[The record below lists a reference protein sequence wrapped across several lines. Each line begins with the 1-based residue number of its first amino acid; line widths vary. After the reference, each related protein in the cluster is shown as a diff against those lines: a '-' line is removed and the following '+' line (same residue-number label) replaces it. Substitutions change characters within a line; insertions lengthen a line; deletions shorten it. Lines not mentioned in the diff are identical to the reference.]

1 MNSSQNSEPNRL
13 LGLLS
18 DGALHSGAA
27 LADSLGIS
35 RAAVWKRIKRLQTL
49 GYPIVAQPGQGY
61 RWHGPVTPL
70 CRERICDALRLRD
83 PAARPEVRV
92 LESVDSTNRVLRE
105 SNPGRPTVLFAEY
118 QSAGRGRMGRQW
130 LSPRG
135 GLYGSLAWRFD
146 DLPRGPV
153 GLSILCGLEVALAFR
168 GLGAGGVGV
177 KWPNDL
183 VVGDAKLGGILIE
196 VTGEVAGP
204 CRVVIGI
211 GINWSDLGDGGP
223 QDRQTI
229 GLTSL
234 LEPSQQDRNAVA
246 AQVVG
251 ALIDACQ
258 ACPDRL
264 AERLAQDWER
274 VDALAGR
281 AVRVSQAGEER
292 EGVAC
297 GVDDNGGFRLQEA
310 AGMVVFHSGEVSVR
324 PRS

>member
-1 MNSSQNSEPNRL
+1 MNSSQNSEPDPL

-35 RAAVWKRIKRLQTL
+35 RAAIWKRIKRLQAL
-49 GYPIVAQPGQGY
+49 GYPIVAQSGQGY
-61 RWHGPVTPL
+61 RWRGPVTPL
-70 CRERICDALRLRD
+70 SGERIGDALRLRD

-105 SNPGRPTVLFAEY
+105 SNPRRPTVLFAEH

-168 GLGAGGVGV
+168 RLGAAGVGV

-196 VTGEVAGP
+196 VIGEVAGP

-229 GLTSL
+229 GLANL
-234 LEPSQQDRNAVA
+234 LEPSQLDRNVIA

-258 ACPDRL
+258 SCPNRL
-264 AERLAQDWER
+264 AERLAQDWDR

-281 AVRVSQAGEER
+281 AVRVLQTGGER
-292 EGVAC
+292 EGIAC
-297 GVDDNGGFRLQEA
+297 GVDENGGFRLQEA
-310 AGMVVFHSGEVSVR
+310 ADMVVFHSGEVSVR
-324 PRS
+324 PRP